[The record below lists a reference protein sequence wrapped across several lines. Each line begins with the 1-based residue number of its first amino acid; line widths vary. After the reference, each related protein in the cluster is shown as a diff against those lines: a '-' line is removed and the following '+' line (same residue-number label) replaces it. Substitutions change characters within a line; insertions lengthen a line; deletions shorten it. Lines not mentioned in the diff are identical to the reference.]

1 MLKEEQK
8 EYLGVFKMYLKTL
21 NEDRKKEGRDF
32 SEMPKHG
39 VINLYDKYPNLYKEL
54 KKGEMV

>member
-1 MLKEEQK
+1 
-8 EYLGVFKMYLKTL
+8 MYLKTL

-32 SEMPKHG
+32 SEMPKLG

-54 KKGEMV
+54 KKGKMV